1 MSLRNWKAHCGN
13 QIGLV
18 LMMLLCFTCTSCARV
33 AIKTL
38 SFGYEKVKDHRTAKG
53 ETQPGESADSTA
65 KKKKNP
71 VESEIYATK
80 LGDKVS
86 LRFPSSLFFIN
97 DTANSLPNY
106 HQSMDQ
112 LLEVIQRYPHN
123 VIQVNVNFQV
133 DGDNHIALE
142 VAGNQARYF
151 TSTLSQHI
159 HNGFSASDGDTLL
172 RSNILNHEYD
182 DIGNFI
188 EIELR

>member
-1 MSLRNWKAHCGN
+1 MMLLRNWKAHYGN

-38 SFGYEKVKDHRTAKG
+38 SFGYDKVTDHRAAKG
-53 ETQPGESADSTA
+53 ENQSEESTA

-71 VESEIYATK
+71 IESEIYATK

-123 VIQVNVNFQV
+123 IIQVNVNFQV
-133 DGDNHIALE
+133 NGDNHIALE

-159 HNGFSASDGDTLL
+159 HNGFAASDGDTLL

>member
-1 MSLRNWKAHCGN
+1 MLLRNWKAHYGN
-13 QIGLV
+13 RIGLV
-18 LMMLLCFTCTSCARV
+18 LMMLLCFTGTSCARV

-38 SFGYEKVKDHRTAKG
+38 SFGYEKVKDHRAAKG
-53 ETQPGESADSTA
+53 ETQSGESTDTTA
-65 KKKKNP
+65 KKNP
-71 VESEIYATK
+71 IESEIYATK

-106 HQSMDQ
+106 HHSMDQ
-112 LLEVIQRYPHN
+112 LLEVIQRHPHN

-133 DGDNHIALE
+133 NGDHHIALE